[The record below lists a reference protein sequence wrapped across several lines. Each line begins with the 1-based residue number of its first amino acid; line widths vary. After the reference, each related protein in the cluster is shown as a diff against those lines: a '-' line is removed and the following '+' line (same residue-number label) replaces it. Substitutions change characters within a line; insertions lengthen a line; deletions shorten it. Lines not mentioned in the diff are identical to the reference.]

1 MSLPFLVMFLALTL
15 NLYASPE
22 RLGPGWIWR
31 HPVPAG
37 AIALI
42 LGALAFI
49 NIWDFPVFAAVL
61 AVVLFARSYGQQA
74 PNEYRDAAQPLTRA
88 AANTLVMVIPL
99 VLVAVVLYLP
109 FYRDLSSQASGIL
122 PVTGPGTRPL
132 HFFLVMGIPA
142 VLGASLLLRQMT
154 GLPRLSQHDAPS
166 ILLVTLLMLIP
177 LVLWIVIT
185 LFLASFTDSVA
196 ASVSK
201 VGSRLVLVV
210 PGLALAGLA
219 AFSALHRALHN
230 QEQMAVYPLLLAAV
244 AFYLLVGAELFFLAD
259 FFGNR
264 MNTVFKVYFQSW
276 LLLII
281 AGVYGLYSWH
291 VHRQTR
297 KLALRVSQYAWAG
310 LIVLMVVASLYYPVG
325 AVLSRT
331 GVLGPTHT
339 LRDNS
344 LDGLDFVQ
352 DSDPGEYHAIRW
364 LREEAPRGRI
374 VEAVGNDYS
383 DYGRI
388 SASTG
393 LPTILGWKG
402 HEHQW
407 RGNTEVFEGR
417 EEAVAQIYQSDDPEI
432 VRRLLERYDIRYVY
446 VGSREWVKYNPV
458 HLEKFDGLLRTAF
471 KAEGVIIYER
481 VDSIS
486 PTL

>member
-1 MSLPFLVMFLALTL
+1 
-15 NLYASPE
+15 
-22 RLGPGWIWR
+22 
-31 HPVPAG
+31 
-37 AIALI
+37 
-42 LGALAFI
+42 
-49 NIWDFPVFAAVL
+49 
-61 AVVLFARSYGQQA
+61 
-74 PNEYRDAAQPLTRA
+74 
-88 AANTLVMVIPL
+88 
-99 VLVAVVLYLP
+99 
-109 FYRDLSSQASGIL
+109 
-122 PVTGPGTRPL
+122 
-132 HFFLVMGIPA
+132 
-142 VLGASLLLRQMT
+142 
-154 GLPRLSQHDAPS
+154 
-166 ILLVTLLMLIP
+166 
-177 LVLWIVIT
+177 
-185 LFLASFTDSVA
+185 
-196 ASVSK
+196 
-201 VGSRLVLVV
+201 
-210 PGLALAGLA
+210 
-219 AFSALHRALHN
+219 
-230 QEQMAVYPLLLAAV
+230 
-244 AFYLLVGAELFFLAD
+244 
-259 FFGNR
+259 
-264 MNTVFKVYFQSW
+264 
-276 LLLII
+276 
-281 AGVYGLYSWH
+281 
-291 VHRQTR
+291 
-297 KLALRVSQYAWAG
+297 
-310 LIVLMVVASLYYPVG
+310 MVVASLYYPVG